1 MNLWYTRLPDF
12 SSACERGAKAVVDQ
26 MDDKTLTILE
36 YSKIL
41 ERVAAYCAFAAS
53 VEKAR
58 LLRPTI
64 DSVLAR
70 QLQVETREALL
81 LLTTHPDL
89 SIGGAR
95 DVRTQVDLALHGGV
109 LAPNELLDVKS
120 TLVAA
125 RTLARTFERLAIQF
139 PVLTGIVTQLPPP
152 FGLIDAISRALS
164 ERGEILDGASD
175 RLEHIRRDLRIV
187 HDRLMA
193 RLQRMVSDPK
203 NAPLL
208 QEALI
213 TQRDGRYVLPLRAE
227 FKGRIRS
234 IVHDQSSSGATL
246 FVEPLA
252 VVEMNNQ
259 FRELQLAERDEERR
273 ILTELS
279 HQVGHYAI
287 EINQAVEV
295 MASLDLILARAKY
308 ADDLRAS
315 EPVLVPLERMATV
328 DSGQPPAP
336 SLEPLASRQRP
347 TADSLQPSEDS
358 QQRDVGGSQ
367 KIDADEQSKIRNLK
381 SKIINPTLRLI
392 EARHPLLDQQT
403 VVPIDFELDP
413 DTFVL
418 VITGPNTGGKTVALK
433 TVGLLALMA
442 QSGLHIPAHTDST
455 LSVFDAIYADIGDE
469 QSIEQS
475 LSTFSG
481 HITNI
486 IHILEKANSRSLVI
500 LDELGA
506 GTDPQE
512 GAALAR
518 AILTHLVERHIT
530 TLVTTHHPELK
541 AFAHATPG
549 VTNASVEF
557 DLETLRPTFHLTIGL
572 PGRSNA
578 LAIAQRLGLP
588 EPIIVAARSE
598 ISPDDLRAE
607 DLLNEI
613 HHQRNQSR
621 QARQQAEQARKE
633 AEALRLEL
641 IVRLEKI
648 EDERQ
653 KVLDAARN
661 EAASQLATL
670 QEELASVRRNLARHR
685 QPVAALREL
694 EEKVVELEEQIE
706 LPVER
711 QEPQYGPELHKVEQE
726 RRRAI
731 RVGDKVRLRNLGAQG
746 VVTVLGPEEA
756 EVQVGVLRVRTR
768 VSDLELPTASGAVAT
783 SAERSS
789 PLDENQK
796 PKSKKT
802 KAEVA
807 LPESPG
813 IELDLRGQ
821 RADDAEYA
829 LERYLDAA
837 FLAGLPF
844 VRIIHGKGTGRL
856 REMVRQMLK
865 NNPQVKSC
873 EPGGE
878 KEGGDGVTVAKLAV
892 N

>member
-1 MNLWYTRLPDF
+1 
-12 SSACERGAKAVVDQ
+12 

-36 YSKIL
+36 YPKIL
-41 ERVAAYCAFAAS
+41 ERLAAYCAFAAS

-58 LLRPTI
+58 LLRPTN
-64 DSVLAR
+64 DPVLAS
-70 QLQVETREALL
+70 QLQAETREALQL
-81 LLTTHPDL
+81 QMTHPDL

-95 DVRTQVDLALHGGV
+95 DVRAQVDLALHGGV

-125 RTLARTFERLAIQF
+125 RTLARTFERLAFQF
-139 PVLTGIVTQLPPP
+139 PVLTGIVAQLPPP
-152 FGLIDAISRALS
+152 FGLIDAVSRALS
-164 ERGEILDGASD
+164 ERGEILDSASD
-175 RLEHIRRDLRIV
+175 QLEHIRRDLRIV

-193 RLQRMVSDPK
+193 RLQKMVSDPK
-203 NAPLL
+203 NTPML

-227 FKGRIRS
+227 FKGRIHS

-279 HQVGHYAI
+279 HQVGQYAF

-295 MASLDLILARAKY
+295 MAALDLILARAKY
-308 ADDLRAS
+308 ADDLHAS
-315 EPVLVPLERMATV
+315 EPELIPLEIK
-328 DSGQPPAP
+328 PADN
-336 SLEPLASRQRP
+336 SQQQ
-347 TADSLQPSEDS
+347 TAD
-358 QQRDVGGSQ
+358 G
-367 KIDADEQSKIRNLK
+367 QSKIINHK
-381 SKIINPTLRLI
+381 SKITNPTLRLL

-442 QSGLHIPAHTDST
+442 QSGLHIPTHTGSA

-486 IHILEKANSRSLVI
+486 IHILENADSRSLII

-518 AILTHLVERHIT
+518 SILTHLVERHIT

-588 EPIIVAARSE
+588 EPIIVAARAE

-621 QARQQAEQARKE
+621 QARQQAEQARNE
-633 AEALRLEL
+633 AETLRLEL
-641 IVRLEKI
+641 ITRLEKI

-653 KVLDAARN
+653 KVLDAARA
-661 EAASQLATL
+661 EAASQLEAL
-670 QEELASVRRNLARHR
+670 QAELASVRRTLSRHR
-685 QPVAALREL
+685 QPVEVLKEV
-694 EEKVVELEEQIE
+694 EEKVAELEEQVE

-711 QEPQYGPELHKVEQE
+711 QTPQFGPELHKLEQE

-746 VVTVLGPEEA
+746 VVTTLGAEEA

-768 VSDLELPTASGAVAT
+768 LSDLELPSPSGAVPT
-783 SAERSS
+783 SGERSS
-789 PLDENQK
+789 PLDDAQ
-796 PKSKKT
+796 KSKSKIS
-802 KAEVA
+802 KSEAA
-807 LPESPG
+807 MPESPG

-821 RADDAEYA
+821 RADDAEIA

-844 VRIIHGKGTGRL
+844 VRIIHGKGTGKL
-856 REMVRQMLK
+856 REVVRQTLRSH
-865 NNPQVKSC
+865 PYIKSC